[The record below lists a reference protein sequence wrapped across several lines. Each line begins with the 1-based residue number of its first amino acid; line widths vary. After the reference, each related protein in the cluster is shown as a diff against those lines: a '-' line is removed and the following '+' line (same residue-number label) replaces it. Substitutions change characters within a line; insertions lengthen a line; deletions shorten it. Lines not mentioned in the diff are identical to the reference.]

1 MKIIRK
7 TDELQQI
14 LVLIKDKGQSIGS
27 VLTMGN
33 LHDGHLSLI
42 KEAQLNNDFVV
53 TSIFINPT
61 QFNNE
66 TDFSSYPKTID
77 DDIAELEKIGC
88 DLLFLPEIQEI
99 YPGDLLKQ
107 NIVNNFRG
115 ILCDKYRPGH
125 FDGVTTVVDIF
136 FSIIKP
142 NTSYFGEKDFQQIKI
157 IQELV
162 KIKNHNIKIVSCPSI
177 RDDRGMSLSSR
188 NSKFTNDQSKIFNQ
202 LGSKIYEFINLC
214 KKKSSNINLDN
225 FKKQILENSISKID
239 YIEIRN
245 ENNLDITNVSSE
257 SRLFIALYIGE
268 IRIIDNFKLY

>member
-7 TDELQQI
+7 TNELDQI

-77 DDIAELEKIGC
+77 DDIAKLEKIGC

-142 NTSYFGEKDFQQIKI
+142 NASYFGEKDFQQIKI

-177 RDDRGMSLSSR
+177 RDDSGMSLSSR

-202 LGSKIYEFINLC
+202 LGSKIYEFINFC

-225 FKKQILENSISKID
+225 FKKQILENSINKID

-245 ENNLDITNVSSE
+245 ENNLEITDVSSKA
-257 SRLFIALYIGE
+257 RLFIALYIGE

>member
-7 TDELQQI
+7 TNELKQI

-77 DDIAELEKIGC
+77 DDIAKLEKIGC

-107 NIVNNFRG
+107 NIVKNFRG

-225 FKKQILENSISKID
+225 FKKQILENSINKID

-245 ENNLDITNVSSE
+245 ENNLEITDVSYE

>member
-7 TDELQQI
+7 TNELEQI

-77 DDIAELEKIGC
+77 DDIAKLEKIGC

-142 NTSYFGEKDFQQIKI
+142 NKSYFGEKDFQQIKI

-225 FKKQILENSISKID
+225 FKKQILENSINKID

-245 ENNLDITNVSSE
+245 ENNLEITDVSYE

>member
-7 TDELQQI
+7 TNELEKI

-77 DDIAELEKIGC
+77 DDIAKLEKIGC

-225 FKKQILENSISKID
+225 FKKQILENSINKID

-245 ENNLDITNVSSE
+245 ENDLEITDVSSKA
-257 SRLFIALYIGE
+257 RLFIALYIGE

>member
-77 DDIAELEKIGC
+77 DDIAKLEKIGC

-142 NTSYFGEKDFQQIKI
+142 NASYFGEKDFQQIKI

-214 KKKSSNINLDN
+214 KKKSTNINLDN
-225 FKKQILENSISKID
+225 FKKQILENSINKID

-245 ENNLDITNVSSE
+245 ENNLEITDVSYE

>member
-7 TDELQQI
+7 TNELEQI

-77 DDIAELEKIGC
+77 DDIAKLEKIGC

-177 RDDRGMSLSSR
+177 RDDSGMSLSSR

-202 LGSKIYEFINLC
+202 LGSKIYEFINFC

-225 FKKQILENSISKID
+225 FKKQILENSINKID

-245 ENNLDITNVSSE
+245 ENNLEITDVSSKA
-257 SRLFIALYIGE
+257 RLFIALYIGE

>member
-7 TDELQQI
+7 TNELKQI

-77 DDIAELEKIGC
+77 DDIAKLEKIGC

-99 YPGDLLKQ
+99 YPGDVLKQ

-142 NTSYFGEKDFQQIKI
+142 NASYFGEKDFQQIKI

-214 KKKSSNINLDN
+214 KKKSSNINFDD
-225 FKKQILENSISKID
+225 FKKQILENSIKKID

-245 ENNLDITNVSSE
+245 EHNLEITDVSSKA
-257 SRLFIALYIGE
+257 RLFIALYIGE

>member
-7 TDELQQI
+7 TNELEQI

-77 DDIAELEKIGC
+77 DDIAKLEKIGC

-214 KKKSSNINLDN
+214 KKKSSNINFDD
-225 FKKQILENSISKID
+225 FKKQILENSINKID

-245 ENNLDITNVSSE
+245 ENDLEITDVSSKA
-257 SRLFIALYIGE
+257 RLFIALYIGE

>member
-77 DDIAELEKIGC
+77 DDIAKLEKIGC

-107 NIVNNFRG
+107 NIVKNFRG

-142 NTSYFGEKDFQQIKI
+142 NASYFGEKDFQQIKI

-188 NSKFTNDQSKIFNQ
+188 NSKFTNDQLKIFNQ

-225 FKKQILENSISKID
+225 FKKQILENSINKID

>member
-14 LVLIKDKGQSIGS
+14 LVLIKDKSQSIGS

-77 DDIAELEKIGC
+77 DDIAKLEKIGC

-99 YPGDLLKQ
+99 YPGDLLKR

-225 FKKQILENSISKID
+225 FKKQILENSINKID

-245 ENNLDITNVSSE
+245 ENNLEITDVSYE

-268 IRIIDNFKLY
+268 IRIIDNFKIY

>member
-7 TDELQQI
+7 TNELEQI

-42 KEAQLNNDFVV
+42 KEAHINNDFVV

-77 DDIAELEKIGC
+77 DDIAKLEKIGC

-142 NTSYFGEKDFQQIKI
+142 NASYFGEKDFQQIKI

-177 RDDRGMSLSSR
+177 RDDSGMSLSSR
-188 NSKFTNDQSKIFNQ
+188 NSKFTNVQSKIFNQ
-202 LGSKIYEFINLC
+202 LGSKIYEFINFC

-225 FKKQILENSISKID
+225 FKKQILENSINKID

-245 ENNLDITNVSSE
+245 ENNLEITDVSSKA
-257 SRLFIALYIGE
+257 RLFIALYIGE

>member
-77 DDIAELEKIGC
+77 DDITKLEKIGC

-107 NIVNNFRG
+107 NIVKNFRG

-142 NTSYFGEKDFQQIKI
+142 NASYFGEKDFQQIKI

-214 KKKSSNINLDN
+214 KKKSNNINFDD
-225 FKKQILENSISKID
+225 FKKQILENSINKID

-245 ENNLDITNVSSE
+245 ENNLEITDVSYE

>member
-225 FKKQILENSISKID
+225 FKKQILENSINKID

-245 ENNLDITNVSSE
+245 ENDLEITDVSSKA
-257 SRLFIALYIGE
+257 RLFIALYIGE

>member
-77 DDIAELEKIGC
+77 DDIAKLEKIGC

-142 NTSYFGEKDFQQIKI
+142 NASYFGEKDFQQIKI

-225 FKKQILENSISKID
+225 FKKQILKNSIKKID

>member
-7 TDELQQI
+7 TNELEQI

-77 DDIAELEKIGC
+77 DDIAKLEKIGC

-225 FKKQILENSISKID
+225 FKKQILENSINKID

-245 ENNLDITNVSSE
+245 ENNLEITDVSSRA
-257 SRLFIALYIGE
+257 RLFIALYIGE

>member
-7 TDELQQI
+7 TNELEQI

-77 DDIAELEKIGC
+77 DDIAKLEKIGC

-142 NTSYFGEKDFQQIKI
+142 NASYFGEKDFQQIKI

-225 FKKQILENSISKID
+225 FKKQILENSINKID
-239 YIEIRN
+239 YIDIRN
-245 ENNLDITNVSSE
+245 ENNLEITDVSYE

>member
-42 KEAQLNNDFVV
+42 KEAQINNDFVV

-77 DDIAELEKIGC
+77 DDIAKLEKIDC

-142 NTSYFGEKDFQQIKI
+142 NASYFGEKDFQQIKI

-188 NSKFTNDQSKIFNQ
+188 NSKFTNDQLKIFNQ

-214 KKKSSNINLDN
+214 KKKSSNINFDD
-225 FKKQILENSISKID
+225 FKKQILENSINKID

>member
-7 TDELQQI
+7 TNELEQI

-77 DDIAELEKIGC
+77 DDIAKLEKIGC

-142 NTSYFGEKDFQQIKI
+142 NTSYFGEKEFQQIKI

-225 FKKQILENSISKID
+225 FKKQILENSINKID

-245 ENNLDITNVSSE
+245 ENNLEITDVSSKA
-257 SRLFIALYIGE
+257 RLFIALYIGE

>member
-7 TDELQQI
+7 TNELEQI

-77 DDIAELEKIGC
+77 DDIAKLEKIGC

-99 YPGDLLKQ
+99 YPGNLLKQ
-107 NIVNNFRG
+107 NIVKNFRG

-142 NTSYFGEKDFQQIKI
+142 NASYFGEKDFQQIKI

-188 NSKFTNDQSKIFNQ
+188 NSKFTNDQLKIFNQ
-202 LGSKIYEFINLC
+202 LGSKIYEFINLY
-214 KKKSSNINLDN
+214 KKKSSNINFDD
-225 FKKQILENSISKID
+225 FKKQILENSINKID

-245 ENNLDITNVSSE
+245 ENNLEITDVSSNA
-257 SRLFIALYIGE
+257 RLFIALYIGE

>member
-7 TDELQQI
+7 TNELEQI

-42 KEAQLNNDFVV
+42 KEAKLNNDFVV

-66 TDFSSYPKTID
+66 IDFSSYPKTID
-77 DDIAELEKIGC
+77 DDIAKLEKIGC
-88 DLLFLPEIQEI
+88 NLLFVPEIQEI

-107 NIVNNFRG
+107 NIVKNFRG

-225 FKKQILENSISKID
+225 FKKQILENSINKID

-245 ENNLDITNVSSE
+245 ENNLEITDVSYQ

>member
-7 TDELQQI
+7 TNELEQI
-14 LVLIKDKGQSIGS
+14 LVLIKNKGQSIGS

-77 DDIAELEKIGC
+77 DDIAKLEKIGC

-142 NTSYFGEKDFQQIKI
+142 NASYFGEKDFQQIKI

-202 LGSKIYEFINLC
+202 LGSKIYEFINFC

-225 FKKQILENSISKID
+225 FKKQILENSINKID

-245 ENNLDITNVSSE
+245 ENNLEITDASSKA
-257 SRLFIALYIGE
+257 RLFIALYIGE

>member
-7 TDELQQI
+7 TNELEQI

-77 DDIAELEKIGC
+77 DDIAKLEKIGC
-88 DLLFLPEIQEI
+88 NLLFLPEIQDI

-225 FKKQILENSISKID
+225 FKKQILENSINKID

-245 ENNLDITNVSSE
+245 ENDLEITDVSSKA
-257 SRLFIALYIGE
+257 RLFIALYIGE

>member
-202 LGSKIYEFINLC
+202 LGSKIYEFINFC

-225 FKKQILENSISKID
+225 FKKQILENSINKID

-245 ENNLDITNVSSE
+245 ENNLEITDVSSKA
-257 SRLFIALYIGE
+257 RLFIALYIGE

>member
-7 TDELQQI
+7 TNELEQI

-225 FKKQILENSISKID
+225 FKKQILENSINKID

-245 ENNLDITNVSSE
+245 ENNLEITDVSSKA
-257 SRLFIALYIGE
+257 RLFIALYIGE

>member
-7 TDELQQI
+7 TNELKQI

-77 DDIAELEKIGC
+77 DDITKLEKIGC

-142 NTSYFGEKDFQQIKI
+142 NASYFGEKDFQQIKI

-225 FKKQILENSISKID
+225 FKKQILENSINKID

>member
-14 LVLIKDKGQSIGS
+14 LVLIKNKGQSIGS

-77 DDIAELEKIGC
+77 DDIAKLKKTSC

-99 YPGDLLKQ
+99 YPEDLLKQ
-107 NIVNNFRG
+107 NIVKNFRG

-142 NTSYFGEKDFQQIKI
+142 NASYFGEKDFQQIKI

-177 RDDRGMSLSSR
+177 RDDKGMSLSSR
-188 NSKFTNDQSKIFNQ
+188 NSKFTNDQLKIFNQ
-202 LGSKIYEFINLC
+202 LGSKIYEFINLY
-214 KKKSSNINLDN
+214 KKKSSSINFDD
-225 FKKQILENSISKID
+225 FKKQILENSINKID

-245 ENNLDITNVSSE
+245 ENNLEITDVSSKA
-257 SRLFIALYIGE
+257 RLFIALYIGE

>member
-7 TDELQQI
+7 TDELEQI
-14 LVLIKDKGQSIGS
+14 LVLIKNKGQSIGS

-77 DDIAELEKIGC
+77 DDIAKLEKIGC

-142 NTSYFGEKDFQQIKI
+142 NASYFGEKDFQQIKI

-188 NSKFTNDQSKIFNQ
+188 NSKFTNDQLKIFNQ
-202 LGSKIYEFINLC
+202 LGSKIYEFINLY
-214 KKKSSNINLDN
+214 KKKSSIINFDD
-225 FKKQILENSISKID
+225 FKKQILENSINKID

-245 ENNLDITNVSSE
+245 ENNLEITDVSSKA
-257 SRLFIALYIGE
+257 RLFIALYIGE

>member
-77 DDIAELEKIGC
+77 DDIAKLEKIGC

-142 NTSYFGEKDFQQIKI
+142 NASYFGEKDFQQIKI

-177 RDDRGMSLSSR
+177 RDYSGMSLSSR

-225 FKKQILENSISKID
+225 FKKQILENSINKID

-245 ENNLDITNVSSE
+245 ENNLEITDVSYE

>member
-7 TDELQQI
+7 TNELEQI

-77 DDIAELEKIGC
+77 DDIAKLEKIGC

-99 YPGDLLKQ
+99 YPEDVIKQ

-225 FKKQILENSISKID
+225 FKKQILENSINKID

-245 ENNLDITNVSSE
+245 ENNLEITDVSYE

>member
-7 TDELQQI
+7 TNELEQI

-77 DDIAELEKIGC
+77 DDIAKLEKIGC

-188 NSKFTNDQSKIFNQ
+188 NSKFTNEQSKLFNQ

-225 FKKQILENSISKID
+225 FKKQILENSINKID

-245 ENNLDITNVSSE
+245 ENNLEITDVSYQ

>member
-77 DDIAELEKIGC
+77 DDITKLEKIGC

-142 NTSYFGEKDFQQIKI
+142 NASYFGEKDFQQIKI

-225 FKKQILENSISKID
+225 FKKQILENSINKID

>member
-7 TDELQQI
+7 TNELEQI

-77 DDIAELEKIGC
+77 DDIAKLEKTSC

-107 NIVNNFRG
+107 NIVKNFRG

-125 FDGVTTVVDIF
+125 FDGVTTVVDIL

-142 NTSYFGEKDFQQIKI
+142 NASYFGEKDFQQIKI

-188 NSKFTNDQSKIFNQ
+188 NSKFTNDQLKIFNQ

-225 FKKQILENSISKID
+225 FKKQILENSINKID

-245 ENNLDITNVSSE
+245 ENNLEITNVSSE

>member
-14 LVLIKDKGQSIGS
+14 LVLIKNKGQSIGS

-77 DDIAELEKIGC
+77 DDIAKLEKIGC

-99 YPGDLLKQ
+99 YPEDVIKQ

-142 NTSYFGEKDFQQIKI
+142 NASYFGEKDFQQIKI

-225 FKKQILENSISKID
+225 FKKQILENSINKID

>member
-1 MKIIRK
+1 MYIIRN
-7 TDELQQI
+7 TNELERI
-14 LVLIKDKGQSIGS
+14 LVFIKVSGQSIGS

-77 DDIAELEKIGC
+77 DDIAKIEKIGC

-202 LGSKIYEFINLC
+202 LGSKIYEFINFC

-225 FKKQILENSISKID
+225 FKKQILENSINKID

-245 ENNLDITNVSSE
+245 ENNLEITDVSSKA
-257 SRLFIALYIGE
+257 RLFIALYIGE

>member
-7 TDELQQI
+7 TNELEQI

-77 DDIAELEKIGC
+77 DDIAKLEKIGC

-99 YPGDLLKQ
+99 YPEDLLKQ

-142 NTSYFGEKDFQQIKI
+142 NASYFGEKDFQQIKI

-225 FKKQILENSISKID
+225 FKKQILENSINKID

-245 ENNLDITNVSSE
+245 ENDLEITDVSSKA
-257 SRLFIALYIGE
+257 RLFIALYIGE